1 MLAVGIVVAF
11 VVEMRAIARL
21 AGGGAEVRTGLT
33 DWLGHVRQGPGIREK
48 ASRWQDFVFGL
59 RVVVQRSWFHHTE
72 TSTAAAT
79 VAEPD
84 QEVEGPE
91 SKGPDR
97 RVVAVVAVLLIAGV
111 IALVLWLSGDD
122 DDTVEPAQERQADE
136 PRSQAEE
143 EASADPAP
151 TGDDDDAP
159 PTFEGDG
166 PELTEPVLLRWTNE
180 SERGPQPDSLL
191 LVDGDRE
198 LRNDAGVLQYRE
210 GDRGVLCFG
219 EGDTQTCV
227 PETYTEPLANLSALG
242 SLDVPEL
249 PGVETESRT
258 FAGREAF
265 CVRVPIPGDDVSY
278 TFTCT
283 DLLETG
289 MTLLLESKNR
299 LLTGEETL
307 YRQELVEWATPS
319 ESDFDLPEA
328 AQEVLDAG

>member
-1 MLAVGIVVAF
+1 MGVVSRAVKLASSAASGVREAGRGAFQVADWQESVGRGGPADKGTRVAALFVLVVSA
-11 VVEMRAIARL
+11 
-21 AGGGAEVRTGLT
+21 
-33 DWLGHVRQGPGIREK
+33 LG
-48 ASRWQDFVFGL
+48 
-59 RVVVQRSWFHHTE
+59 
-72 TSTAAAT
+72 
-79 VAEPD
+79 
-84 QEVEGPE
+84 
-91 SKGPDR
+91 
-97 RVVAVVAVLLIAGV
+97 
-111 IALVLWLSGDD
+111 LVLWLSGDD

-227 PETYTEPLANLSALG
+227 AETYTEPLAAGLALG

-249 PGVETESRT
+249 PGVSSETRT

-265 CVRVPIPGDDVSY
+265 CVNVPIPGDDVSY
-278 TFTCT
+278 TFTCA
-283 DLLETG
+283 DLETG
-289 MTLLLESKNR
+289 MTLLLESKSR
-299 LLTGEETL
+299 LLTGGETF
-307 YRQELVEWATPS
+307 YRQELVEWSTPS
-319 ESDFDLPEA
+319 ESDFALPEA